1 MTLHDYLLQ
10 TYPALGWYQRDQA
23 FADRVGTFRQ
33 NISRYRTFQRFP
45 SPEMISRIRDETNGV
60 VAADDHLPLA
70 FQETTM
76 QRATRLKAL
85 FESVFV
91 EMTTASS
98 KEAA

>member
-1 MTLHDYLLQ
+1 
-10 TYPALGWYQRDQA
+10 
-23 FADRVGTFRQ
+23 
-33 NISRYRTFQRFP
+33 
-45 SPEMISRIRDETNGV
+45 MISRIRDETNGV